1 MNEKKKSWISKQK
14 PIINQQIQ
22 LLRNLCRRIIV
33 IYSFLSRLTN
43 VIFPTSLFY
52 IGIYINHDVVA
63 VFHCW
68 KYALIPF
75 TVSTAIF
82 PRWNVTKVERIE
94 RIFFDPSR
102 KCLTEDFSIPLFF
115 PRYSFLFFF
124 HASNSI
130 GLGRWDQLCLRVI
143 CRNNL
148 LEIFSDRISK

>member
-1 MNEKKKSWISKQK
+1 MKKKSLEFRSK
-14 PIINQQIQ
+14 N
-22 LLRNLCRRIIV
+22 LLLTNKFNFSNLCRRIIV

-115 PRYSFLFFF
+115 PRYFFLFFF